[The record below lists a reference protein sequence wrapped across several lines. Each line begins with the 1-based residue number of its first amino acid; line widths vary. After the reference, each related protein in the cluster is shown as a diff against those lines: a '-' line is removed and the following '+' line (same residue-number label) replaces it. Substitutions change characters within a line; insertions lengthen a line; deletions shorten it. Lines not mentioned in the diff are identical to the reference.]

1 MERYL
6 GIIKLF
12 NIVAAVVIVLGIV
25 ALVWAMAERGRG
37 DRAVVDSGSI
47 VLPAGFHV
55 TEMSATSDFV
65 FLLLGDG
72 DGALLLLR
80 LDPRDP
86 ASSASFLVETA
97 RP

>member
-12 NIVAAVVIVLGIV
+12 NIVAGVVIVLGVV
-25 ALVWAMAERGRG
+25 ALVWLMVERGRG

-47 VLPAGFHV
+47 VLPAGFRV
-55 TEMSATSDFV
+55 KEMSATSDFV
-65 FLLLGDG
+65 FLLLGD
-72 DGALLLLR
+72 DENTLLLLR

-86 ASSASFLVETA
+86 ASSASFVVETA

>member
-12 NIVAAVVIVLGIV
+12 NIVAGVVIVLGVV
-25 ALVWAMAERGRG
+25 ALVWLMVERGSS

-47 VLPAGFHV
+47 VLPAGFRV
-55 TEMSATSDFV
+55 IEMSATGDYV
-65 FLLLGDG
+65 FLLLGD
-72 DGALLLLR
+72 DEDALLLLR

-86 ASSASFLVETA
+86 ASSASFVVETA

>member
-12 NIVAAVVIVLGIV
+12 NIVAAVVIVLGVV
-25 ALVWAMAERGRG
+25 ALVWLMVERGRG
-37 DRAVVDSGSI
+37 DRAAVDSGSI
-47 VLPAGFHV
+47 VLPTGFRV
-55 TEMSATSDFV
+55 IEMSATGDYV
-65 FLLLGDG
+65 FLLLGD
-72 DGALLLLR
+72 DEDALLLLR

-86 ASSASFLVETA
+86 ASSASFVVETA